1 MSKHCILVI
10 DMLND
15 FIGEKASLG
24 CPGAEKIVPNI
35 RRIIDYARS
44 KQEDI
49 HVVHVQEAHRKN
61 DADFRIRPVHAVKGT
76 WGSDF
81 IPELKPEGDEYIVQ
95 KRRHSAFMYTD
106 LDLYLREEN
115 IDTVVV
121 MGVWTNVC
129 VRCSASD
136 ASYRAYKVIAIS
148 DCCASKDEEM
158 HKAGLRDMAIFAK
171 VMTSDEYIS
180 DWQNNRD
187 PWENA
192 GQPDNKEK

>member
-1 MSKHCILVI
+1 
-10 DMLND
+10 
-15 FIGEKASLG
+15 
-24 CPGAEKIVPNI
+24 
-35 RRIIDYARS
+35 
-44 KQEDI
+44 
-49 HVVHVQEAHRKN
+49 
-61 DADFRIRPVHAVKGT
+61 
-76 WGSDF
+76 
-81 IPELKPEGDEYIVQ
+81 
-95 KRRHSAFMYTD
+95 
-106 LDLYLREEN
+106 
-115 IDTVVV
+115 